1 MYKIGLRSGSP
12 VSAGQMIQLPGGAN
26 QLEVGTIACCVS
38 GNVANLDSADKCPDV
53 LIGQVG
59 DLDEYGYAGWATC
72 MLLTGDMI
80 LEAPISGSA
89 EQIASINAGKLI
101 KFTRYGVDASGTS
114 EYCQVVDT
122 LGAKTAGD
130 PVLVR
135 FINNHQ
141 KGV

>member
-26 QLEVGTIACCVS
+26 QLEVGTIACCVD
-38 GNVANLDSADKCPDV
+38 GNVQNTDGDRCPDV

-72 MLLTGDMI
+72 MLLTSDMI
-80 LEAPISGSA
+80 LEAPISGTDQ
-89 EQIASINAGKLI
+89 QIAYLNAGKLI
-101 KFTRYGVDASGTS
+101 KFTRRGVDASGTS

>member
-26 QLEVGTIACCVS
+26 QLVVGAIACCVEGRVS
-38 GNVANLDSADKCPDV
+38 NLDGDRCPDV
-53 LIGQVG
+53 LIGQAG

-72 MLLTGDMI
+72 MLLTEDMI
-80 LEAPISGSA
+80 LEAPISGTDL
-89 EQIASINAGKLI
+89 QIESVHAGKLI
-101 KFTRYGVDASGTS
+101 SFDRYGVSASGSS
-114 EYCQVVDT
+114 EYCLVVDT

>member
-12 VSAGQMIQLPGGAN
+12 VSAGQMIQLRGGAN
-26 QLEVGTIACCVS
+26 VLEVGTIACCVNGWVS
-38 GNVANLDSADKCPDV
+38 NLNGNLCPDV

-59 DLDEYGYAGWATC
+59 DLDDETGYAGWATC
-72 MLLTGDMI
+72 MLLTEDMI
-80 LEAPISGSA
+80 LEAPISGTDS
-89 EQIASINAGKLI
+89 QIQNVYAGQLI
-101 KFTRYGVDASGTS
+101 KFTSNGVDASGSS

>member
-26 QLEVGTIACCVS
+26 QLEVGTIACCVN
-38 GNVANLDSADKCPDV
+38 GFVANLDMDQCPDV
-53 LIGQVG
+53 LIGQAG

-72 MLLTGDMI
+72 MLLTDDMI

-89 EQIASINAGKLI
+89 EQIASVNAGKFI
-101 KFTRYGVDASGTS
+101 KFTRRGVDASGDS
-114 EYCQVVDT
+114 KYCQVVDT

>member
-26 QLEVGTIACCVS
+26 QLVVGAIACCVYGRVS
-38 GNVANLDSADKCPDV
+38 NLDGDLCPDV
-53 LIGQVG
+53 LIGQTG

-72 MLLTGDMI
+72 MLLTEDMI
-80 LEAPISGSA
+80 LEAPISGTDL
-89 EQIASINAGKLI
+89 QIESVQAGKLI
-101 KFTRYGVDASGTS
+101 SFDRYGVSASGSS